1 MATPT
6 EKSPAIN
13 WTLNRLIERD
23 RQKAILND
31 ECVSCGR
38 IALIFC
44 DDLGRREYEDTGL
57 CEACQEV
64 FEQEDE

>member
-1 MATPT
+1 MDTP
-6 EKSPAIN
+6 EVN
-13 WTLNRLIERD
+13 WTGGRVAERE
-23 RQKAILND
+23 RREAILND